1 MTNALRPEICVGIP
15 TLNGPDRL
23 ARCLESVIKKT
34 DLVALGARV
43 FVSDDFSRPECLEA
57 NKAVCAA
64 RGIEMLM
71 APSRLGVAAQWNRLT
86 RHTDAPVMVLMNDD
100 VEVVPDWLDAL
111 AFTVRNNPHAG
122 MVGLKAYQ
130 GINSGNFEPP
140 RPASYN
146 EAVMERGHQM
156 IAAQGFL
163 FAFSR
168 GKFDAVGGFDEGFFC
183 FYEECDLG
191 ARFLAK
197 GWPSYMLSYPVV
209 IHQGGAT
216 TSERGN
222 VDAGAE
228 LVKSRERFRVKH
240 GGIQAL
246 RAAMRDPQ
254 LGWPKPV
261 QWNTML
267 STWVD

>member
-1 MTNALRPEICVGIP
+1 MTTASKLEVCVGVP

-23 ARCLESVIKKT
+23 RRCLESVRRHT
-34 DLVALGARV
+34 RMDALGARL
-43 FVSDDFSRPECLEA
+43 FVSDDCSRPENLEA
-57 NKAVCAA
+57 NKIVCASH
-64 RGIEMLM
+64 GVEMLM
-71 APSRLGVAAQWNRLT
+71 SDSRLGVAQQWNRLT

-111 AFTVRNNPHAG
+111 AFSVRSNAHAG

-130 GINSGNFEPP
+130 GVNSLNFLPP
-140 RPASYN
+140 LAHSYN

-156 IAAQGFL
+156 ISSQGFL

-168 GKFDAVGGFDEGFFC
+168 AKFDAVGGFDPEFFC

-222 VDAGAE
+222 IDSQAE
-228 LVKSRERFRVKH
+228 LARSRERFKAKH
-240 GGIQAL
+240 GGI
-246 RAAMRDPQ
+246 RAVRESMREPKA
-254 LGWPKPV
+254 GWPKPV